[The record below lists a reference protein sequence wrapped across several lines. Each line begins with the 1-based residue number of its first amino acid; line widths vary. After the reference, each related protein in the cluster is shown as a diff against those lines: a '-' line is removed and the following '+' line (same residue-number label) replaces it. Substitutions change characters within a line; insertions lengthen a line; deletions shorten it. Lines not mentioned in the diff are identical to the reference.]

1 MTMNRGSIVKNKGVF
16 LKYHA
21 TTIWKA
27 FFFLRFQWVNIF
39 NLKLAVDNLII
50 FLFSAAFF
58 ALVIF

>member
-27 FFFLRFQWVNIF
+27 FFFFKVSVSKYFQFKV
-39 NLKLAVDNLII
+39 
-50 FLFSAAFF
+50 SCR
-58 ALVIF
+58 